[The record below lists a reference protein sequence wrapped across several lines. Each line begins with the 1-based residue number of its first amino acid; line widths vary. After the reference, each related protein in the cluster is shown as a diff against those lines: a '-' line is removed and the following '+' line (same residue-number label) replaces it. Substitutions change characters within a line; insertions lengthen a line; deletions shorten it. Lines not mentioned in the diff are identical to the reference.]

1 MTQRSSTGREGPGE
15 KVRRVSQRRE
25 LAVVTLGMVASI
37 AGLGGVLAANP
48 PGWAI
53 SQANAQPAITAREST
68 VQEATTPANTA
79 SAKAGH
85 DKAQHLHKKA
95 QRRARASE
103 VASADT
109 NSTSTSKQEETTQAP
124 VRRQTVARRTT
135 PVYSAPTQTPSAA
148 VSQGS

>member
-1 MTQRSSTGREGPGE
+1 MTQRSSTGREGPR
-15 KVRRVSQRRE
+15 KKIRRVSQRRE

-79 SAKAGH
+79 STKAGR
-85 DKAQHLHKKA
+85 DKVQHLHKKA
-95 QRRARASE
+95 QRRARATKL
-103 VASADT
+103 ASAGT

-124 VRRQTVARRTT
+124 VQQTT
-135 PVYSAPTQTPSAA
+135 PVYSAPSQTPAAA